1 MADARRAPRFNLVP
15 AVVGVLLLAL
25 AGLLTL
31 DAASLTLA
39 TPYGLGPQA
48 VPYLVAGGLFIL
60 GCAHLVTAARGFVPD
75 TVVAAIEG
83 APVHPEP
90 SDPAAVAWIV
100 GGLVALI
107 ATIGLGGGFVPAT
120 ALLFAAT
127 ARAFGRRAL
136 LVDLLIGF
144 GFGLVVYLA
153 FTRLL
158 TLSLPQGPLE
168 RLL

>member
-1 MADARRAPRFNLVP
+1 MADARHAPRFDIVP
-15 AVVGVLLLAL
+15 AVVGILLLL
-25 AGLLTL
+25 IAGVVAW

-39 TPYGLGPQA
+39 TPYGLGPHA
-48 VPYLVAGGLFIL
+48 VPYLVAGGLVIL
-60 GCAHLVTAARGFVPD
+60 GGAHLF
-75 TVVAAIEG
+75 
-83 APVHPEP
+83 
-90 SDPAAVAWIV
+90 AAVRSAPAPLDLSDSMALAWIV

-107 ATIGLGGGFVPAT
+107 ATIWLGGGFIPAT

-127 ARAFGRRAL
+127 ARGFGRRAL
-136 LVDLLIGF
+136 LADLAIGLAM
-144 GFGLVVYLA
+144 GVVVYLA

>member
-1 MADARRAPRFNLVP
+1 MTDARHASRFDVVP
-15 AVVGVLLLAL
+15 GVVGILLLVL
-25 AGLLTL
+25 AGIIAW

-48 VPYLVAGGLFIL
+48 VPNLIAGGLALL
-60 GCAHLVTAARGFVPD
+60 GCGHLV
-75 TVVAAIEG
+75 
-83 APVHPEP
+83 
-90 SDPAAVAWIV
+90 AAVRGGTPRPELADPVAVTWII

-120 ALLFAAT
+120 TLLFAAT

-136 LVDLLIGF
+136 LADLAIGF
-144 GFGLVVYLA
+144 GLGILVYLA
-153 FTRLL
+153 FTKLL